1 MAFLRRSVASVAA
14 AFLLVPST
22 ALAAYAAG
30 PPSAAEPGSA
40 AGPRAVA
47 GLDSSPGPPVAQR
60 GTGYTY
66 WGYYQWDPQTSTWA
80 FAPVGANDTKQLPE
94 DGDVYGFRWA
104 LVVGQDTRPPR
115 ADGDFAAIC
124 ADTEAASGQKRLAFV
139 LDYGTD
145 DDAPEGDRPPAPRGV
160 CATVDEGLTTQQALA
175 TVADVRTDDSGLICG
190 IDGYPSDG
198 CGEQVKDVQA
208 PPADQPV
215 DLALSGAD
223 AEAEQAAQEGG
234 AATPDA
240 EESDGS
246 GLSWPLA
253 AAIAVAVAAGVGAL
267 VVRRNRS

>member
-14 AFLLVPST
+14 ALLLVPST

-30 PPSAAEPGSA
+30 PGPAAEPGSA
-40 AGPRAVA
+40 AGPAGVA
-47 GLDSSPGPPVAQR
+47 GPHSSGGPPLAR
-60 GTGYTY
+60 KGTGYTY
-66 WGYYQWDPQTSTWA
+66 WGYYQWDPQGSTWA

-115 ADGDFAAIC
+115 ADGDFDAIC
-124 ADTEAASGQKRLAFV
+124 ADTEATSGQKRLAFV

-145 DDAPEGDRPPAPRGV
+145 DDAPEGDQPPQPRGV
-160 CATVDEGLTTQQALA
+160 CAAVDEGFTTQQALA

-190 IDGYPSDG
+190 IDGYPSSG

-215 DLALSGAD
+215 DLALSGSD
-223 AEAEQAAQEGG
+223 EAAQQTAQEDP
-234 AATPDA
+234 AASQDA
-240 EESDGS
+240 EESDDS
-246 GLSWPLA
+246 GFSLPLV

-267 VVRRNRS
+267 VVRRNRT